1 MAKNA
6 QNDPILIGQTL
17 KTPYF
22 LITNVTGPIHE
33 WSWAP
38 QGTEILSELGFQ
50 GVQL

>member
-22 LITNVTGPIHE
+22 LITNVTGPIQVKK
-33 WSWAP
+33 SGKKIPPPPKAP
-38 QGTEILSELGFQ
+38 
-50 GVQL
+50 